1 MCVMDNF
8 FIILPAFI
16 FTIALLVSIHEFGH
30 FWVARKLNVKV
41 LRFSIGFGMPL
52 FRFKGKKD
60 NTEFVIASIPLGGY
74 VKMLDEREGDVAE
87 DELHRAF
94 NRQSVYKR
102 FAIVFAGP
110 FVNFVFAVFAF
121 WLMFVIGVQ
130 GVKPVMGKLDPTSI
144 AWQSGLRSGDHIVSV
159 DGEQTP
165 TLNSVYEQLLAAFLD
180 RRAVELKLSDQ
191 RRIIFKFEQIDKSIE
206 ISSLH
211 EIIGLSLKLPI
222 ENVIISEVTP
232 GSPAAIAGIQS
243 GDQIISIDGQA
254 IDHWRELVAS
264 VINRPGET
272 ILIEIARNGQRQ
284 QLLTT
289 IGSVVKGSKTIGR
302 IGVRPESVSPL
313 PESMYTMHQYGVFT
327 AIPKGIEKTWDLS
340 VLTVKMLGRI
350 VIGEA
355 SIKNI
360 SGPITIAEVAGQS
373 VKMGI
378 ESFLR
383 FLAIVSL
390 SLGVINLLPIPMLD
404 GGHLLFY
411 LIEMV
416 KGSPVSDMVQEIG
429 LKIGIT
435 LLVMLMS
442 IALYNDFSRLL
453 N

>member
-1 MCVMDNF
+1 MDNL

-16 FTIALLVSIHEFGH
+16 FTIALLVAIHEFGH

-41 LRFSIGFGMPL
+41 LRFSIGFGTPL

-60 NTEFVIASIPLGGY
+60 QTEFVIASIPLGGY

-87 DELHRAF
+87 DELPRAF

-121 WLMFVIGVQ
+121 WLMFVMGVQ

-144 AWQSGLRSGDHIVSV
+144 AWQSGLRSGDFIVSV

-165 TLNSVYEQLLAAFLD
+165 TLNSVYEQLLEAFLD
-180 RRAVELKLSDQ
+180 RKTVSLKLSDQ
-191 RRIIFKFEQIDKSIE
+191 RNITFRFDQLDKNVEPSR
-206 ISSLH
+206 LH
-211 EIIGLSLKLPI
+211 ELVGLSLKLPV
-222 ENVIISEVTP
+222 EKVIISEVTP
-232 GSPAAIAGIQS
+232 DSPAAIAGMQS

-254 IDHWRELVAS
+254 IAHWRELVSS
-264 VINRPGET
+264 VINKPGVAIT
-272 ILIEIARNGQRQ
+272 IEIVRNGQRL
-284 QLLTT
+284 QLAAT
-289 IGSVVKGSKTIGR
+289 IASVKKDGQTIGR

-313 PESMYTMHQYGVFT
+313 PESMYTMHQYDVFT

-340 VLTVKMLGRI
+340 VLTLKMLGKI
-350 VIGEA
+350 VVGEA

-360 SGPITIAEVAGQS
+360 SGPITIAEVAGHS

-411 LIEMV
+411 LVEMV
-416 KGSPVSDMVQEIG
+416 KGSPVSEMVQEIG
-429 LKIGIT
+429 LKIGVT

>member
-1 MCVMDNF
+1 MDNLLV
-8 FIILPAFI
+8 ILPAFI
-16 FTIALLVSIHEFGH
+16 FTIALLVAIHEFGH

-41 LRFSIGFGMPL
+41 IRFSVGFGTPI
-52 FRFKGKKD
+52 FRFNGKKD

-74 VKMLDEREGDVAE
+74 VKMLDEREGDVPE
-87 DELHRAF
+87 EEVHRAF

-110 FVNFVFAVFAF
+110 FVNFVFAIFAF
-121 WLMFVIGVQ
+121 WMMFVLGVQ
-130 GVKPVMGKLDPTSI
+130 GVKPVMGELEASSI
-144 AWQSGLRSGDHIVSV
+144 AWQSGLRSGDQIVSV
-159 DGEQTP
+159 DGEETP
-165 TLNSVYEQLLAAFLD
+165 TLSSVYEQLLEAFLD
-180 RRAVELKLSDQ
+180 RETATLKLSDQ
-191 RRIIFKFEQIDKSIE
+191 RDIRFRFEKIDKDVE
-206 ISSLH
+206 PSSLH
-211 EIIGLSLKLPI
+211 KIIGLRLQLPV
-222 ENVIISEVTP
+222 EDVIIGEVTP
-232 GSPAAIAGIQS
+232 DSPAAKAGIQS
-243 GDQIISIDGQA
+243 GDQIFSVDGKK
-254 IDHWRELVAS
+254 IDHWRKLVRS

-272 ILIEIARNGQRQ
+272 VEVEIIRDGQRQ
-284 QLLTT
+284 ELVTK
-289 IGSVVKGSKTIGR
+289 IGSIKDGNQTIGR
-302 IGVRPESVSPL
+302 IGVRPKSVSPL
-313 PESMYTMHQYGVFT
+313 PDSMHTMHQYDVFT

-340 VLTVKMLGRI
+340 VLTLKMLGRI

-373 VKMGI
+373 ASMGF

-411 LIEMV
+411 LVEMV
-416 KGSPVSDMVQEIG
+416 KGSPVSDMVQEAG
-429 LKIGIT
+429 LKVGVT

-442 IALYNDFSRLL
+442 IALYNDFTRLL